1 MMVSGRKI
9 LWRSIRLSGKVLLAI
24 VGSLALALGISW
36 LGVRYAGSLTA
47 FRVLGWMTPPPGC
60 WSGDWRCYGLIAGL
74 WFQRVR
80 LWLLQQTGNLAAVR
94 RIEWLM
100 AGMTLMVELNIYAGS

>member
-47 FRVLGWMTPPPGC
+47 FRVWLDDAAPWLRV
-60 WSGDWRCYGLIAGL
+60 WRLALYGLIAGL

>member
-1 MMVSGRKI
+1 MMVSRRKM
-9 LWRSIRLSGKVLLAI
+9 LWRSIRLSGKALLAI
-24 VGSLALALGISW
+24 VGSLALALGIGW
-36 LGVRYAGSLTA
+36 LGVSYAGSLTA
-47 FRVLGWMTPPPGC
+47 FRVWLDDVAPWLLA
-60 WSGDWRCYGLIAGL
+60 WRLALYALIAGL

-80 LWLLQQTGNLAAVR
+80 RRLLQQTGNLAAVR

>member
-47 FRVLGWMTPPPGC
+47 FRVWLDDAAPRLLV
-60 WSGDWRCYGLIAGL
+60 WRLALYGLIAGL

>member
-47 FRVLGWMTPPPGC
+47 FRVWLDDAAPWLQV
-60 WSGDWRCYGLIAGL
+60 WRLALYGLIAGL

>member
-47 FRVLGWMTPPPGC
+47 FRVWL
-60 WSGDWRCYGLIAGL
+60 DDAALAAGL
-74 WFQRVR
+74 AIGVVWADRRAVVSAGAPLVASANRQPCRRSPHRVVD
-80 LWLLQQTGNLAAVR
+80 GGDDAH
-94 RIEWLM
+94 
-100 AGMTLMVELNIYAGS
+100 G

>member
-47 FRVLGWMTPPPGC
+47 FRV
-60 WSGDWRCYGLIAGL
+60 
-74 WFQRVR
+74 
-80 LWLLQQTGNLAAVR
+80 WLDDAAP
-94 RIEWLM
+94 
-100 AGMTLMVELNIYAGS
+100 

>member
-1 MMVSGRKI
+1 MMVSRRNM
-9 LWRSIRLSGKVLLAI
+9 LWRSIRLSGKMLLAI

-36 LGVRYAGSLTA
+36 LGVRYAGSLTV
-47 FRVLGWMTPPPGC
+47 FRVWLDDVAPWLLV
-60 WSGDWRCYGLIAGL
+60 WRLALYALIAGL
-74 WFQRVR
+74 WFQQVR
-80 LWLLQQTGNLAAVR
+80 RRLLQQTGNLAAVR

>member
-47 FRVLGWMTPPPGC
+47 FRVWLHDAAPWLLV
-60 WSGDWRCYGLIAGL
+60 WRLALYGLIAGL

>member
-47 FRVLGWMTPPPGC
+47 FRVWLDDAAP
-60 WSGDWRCYGLIAGL
+60 SLLVWRLALYGLIAGL

>member
-47 FRVLGWMTPPPGC
+47 FRVWLDDAPPGC
-60 WSGDWRCYGLIAGL
+60 WSGDWRCMG
-74 WFQRVR
+74 
-80 LWLLQQTGNLAAVR
+80 
-94 RIEWLM
+94 
-100 AGMTLMVELNIYAGS
+100 

>member
-1 MMVSGRKI
+1 
-9 LWRSIRLSGKVLLAI
+9 
-24 VGSLALALGISW
+24 
-36 LGVRYAGSLTA
+36 
-47 FRVLGWMTPPPGC
+47 MTPPRLLV
-60 WSGDWRCYGLIAGL
+60 WRLALYGLIAGL

>member
-1 MMVSGRKI
+1 
-9 LWRSIRLSGKVLLAI
+9 VLLAI

-47 FRVLGWMTPPPGC
+47 FRVWLDDAAPWLLV
-60 WSGDWRCYGLIAGL
+60 WRLALYGLIAGL

>member
-1 MMVSGRKI
+1 MMVFRKKDT
-9 LWRSIRLSGKVLLAI
+9 LAQHSPERKVLLAI

-47 FRVLGWMTPPPGC
+47 FRVWLDDAAPWLLV
-60 WSGDWRCYGLIAGL
+60 WRLALYGLIAGL

>member
-1 MMVSGRKI
+1 MMVSRRKM
-9 LWRSIRLSGKVLLAI
+9 LWCSIRLSGKVLLAI
-24 VGSLALALGISW
+24 VGSLALALGSGW

-47 FRVLGWMTPPPGC
+47 FRVWLDDVAPWLLA
-60 WSGDWRCYGLIAGL
+60 WRLALYALIAGL

-80 LWLLQQTGNLAAVR
+80 RLLLQQTGNLAAVR